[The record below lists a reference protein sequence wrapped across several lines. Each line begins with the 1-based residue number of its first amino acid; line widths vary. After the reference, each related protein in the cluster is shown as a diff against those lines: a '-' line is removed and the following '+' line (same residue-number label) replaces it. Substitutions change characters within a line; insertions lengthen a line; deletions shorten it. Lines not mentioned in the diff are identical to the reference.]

1 QSFTGPVSRGVPP
14 QRQWGI
20 RRLFVKRIAVANRRA
35 FVRPPLVGL
44 KACGH
49 LLTWKQRELIQGSSG
64 QSRVVDLSS
73 PSNLVQHTV
82 VACTARQKIVLADDN
97 AYTREQVRRLL
108 AGDYE
113 VFA

>member
-1 QSFTGPVSRGVPP
+1 
-14 QRQWGI
+14 
-20 RRLFVKRIAVANRRA
+20 
-35 FVRPPLVGL
+35 LVGL

-82 VACTARQKIVLADDN
+82 VAGTARQKIVLADDN
-97 AYTREQVRRLL
+97 AHTRDQVRRLL

-113 VFA
+113 VFAARDGEEALRFIGEQSPDLVLTGAMSTPLD